1 MTGESASQGDRLS
14 LENEA
19 LRSEVAALR
28 AERGRLEIRNRAL
41 FENARDAILLM
52 RGDRFLDCN
61 AVAQTVFGCARDRI
75 LAATPLAFS
84 PELQPDGQPSA
95 REAPRHIERALA
107 GDPHTF
113 EWEHCRWDRT
123 PFTAEVTLSRLE
135 LDGETLVQAIVR
147 DVTVRKQIEEALRA
161 SERHLS
167 LVLNNVSDVIFSI
180 AVEPGGYRF
189 AWVNRRFL
197 EVTGLQERQI
207 VGVLA
212 RDVIPPPA
220 HALVFGKYDEA
231 IRTGRPARW
240 EEESVYPGGKKVG
253 VVTVAPVVD
262 AHGTCTQLVGM
273 VHDITERKD
282 AEEKIGKLNEDLL
295 REAQVLE
302 ERVRVRTAQLAE
314 RNQELKDFAYTVSHD
329 LKAPLRG
336 IAGYANELDRKHRT
350 GLSDRA
356 TFCVRQIITATTHLD
371 QLIEDLL
378 QYSRLDSETPSVGEV
393 DLRELVGLILRDREL
408 LIKELHAE
416 VTLDLPGAAKLRSWE
431 RGLAQILSNLIDNA
445 LKYSRRSSP
454 PRVHVAAA
462 PTAEGWRLTVRDNGI
477 GFDMKYHDRIFR
489 LFNRLV
495 RMEEFEGTGAGL
507 AIAKKVLDK
516 QKGRI
521 WAESQPGQGA
531 TFFVELPTPQDAQ
544 QERTSS

>member
-1 MTGESASQGDRLS
+1 
-14 LENEA
+14 
-19 LRSEVAALR
+19 
-28 AERGRLEIRNRAL
+28 
-41 FENARDAILLM
+41 
-52 RGDRFLDCN
+52 
-61 AVAQTVFGCARDRI
+61 
-75 LAATPLAFS
+75 
-84 PELQPDGQPSA
+84 
-95 REAPRHIERALA
+95 
-107 GDPHTF
+107 
-113 EWEHCRWDRT
+113 
-123 PFTAEVTLSRLE
+123 
-135 LDGETLVQAIVR
+135 
-147 DVTVRKQIEEALRA
+147 
-161 SERHLS
+161 
-167 LVLNNVSDVIFSI
+167 
-180 AVEPGGYRF
+180 
-189 AWVNRRFL
+189 
-197 EVTGLQERQI
+197 
-207 VGVLA
+207 
-212 RDVIPPPA
+212 
-220 HALVFGKYDEA
+220 
-231 IRTGRPARW
+231 
-240 EEESVYPGGKKVG
+240 
-253 VVTVAPVVD
+253 
-262 AHGTCTQLVGM
+262 M

-336 IAGYANELDRKHRT
+336 IAGYANELDRKHRA

-416 VTLDLPGAAKLRSWE
+416 VTLDLPGAARLRSWE

>member
-1 MTGESASQGDRLS
+1 MNGESAGERERLR

-19 LRSEVAALR
+19 LRGEVAALR
-28 AERGRLEIRNRAL
+28 AERGRLEVKCRAL
-41 FENARDAILLM
+41 FENARDAILIM

-61 AVAQTVFGCARDRI
+61 ALAQAVFGCPRDR
-75 LAATPLAFS
+75 LLSATPQDLS
-84 PELQPDGQPSA
+84 PALQPGGQPSDGEA
-95 REAPRHIERALA
+95 RRHIARALA
-107 GDPHTF
+107 EGAVTF
-113 EWEHCRWDRT
+113 EWEHCRADRT

-135 LDGETLVQAIVR
+135 LDGETLLQSIVR
-147 DVTVRKQIEEALRA
+147 DVTVRKQIEAALRE

-180 AVEPGGYRF
+180 AVEPAGFRF

-197 EVTGLQERQI
+197 EVTGLRETQI

-220 HALVFGKYDEA
+220 HALVFGKYEEA

-253 VVTVAPVVD
+253 VVTVVPVLD
-262 AHGTCTQLVGM
+262 AHGSCSQLVGM
-273 VHDITERKD
+273 VHDITERKA
-282 AEEKIGKLNEDLL
+282 AEEEIGKLNEDLR
-295 REAQVLE
+295 REAEVLE
-302 ERVRVRTAQLAE
+302 ERVRDRTAQLAE

-356 TFCVRQIITATTHLD
+356 TFCVGQIITATTHLD

-378 QYSRLDSETPSVGEV
+378 QYSRLDSETPSVTDVE
-393 DLRELVGLILRDREL
+393 LRDLVGLILRDREL
-408 LIKELHAE
+408 LVRELHAE
-416 VTLDLPGAAKLRSWE
+416 VTVDLPAAARLRTWE

-462 PTAEGWRLTVRDNGI
+462 PVAGGWRFSVRDNGI
-477 GFDMKYHDRIFR
+477 GFDLKYHDRIFR

-495 RMEEFEGTGAGL
+495 RMEEYEGTGAGL
-507 AIAKKVLDK
+507 AIAKKVVDK
-516 QKGRI
+516 EKGRI

-531 TFFVELPTPQDAQ
+531 TFFVELPTPQDDPP
-544 QERTSS
+544 ERTSP